1 MQDSREMDRPG
12 TEESAVGCTIHNR
25 YRILSKIGE
34 GGFAVTYLAEDLRT
48 QGKCV
53 LKELSWKW
61 VDDLKTIE
69 LFEREARVL
78 ANLDHPGV
86 PRFIEF
92 FTVRDASET
101 RIYLVQEYID
111 AENLRDLVQQ
121 GKHFTEK
128 ETLEIALRASNI
140 LEYLHRFSPPIIHR
154 DIKPSNLLISPNGDI
169 HLIDFGAVRD
179 KVLHDQKAEGG
190 QMTIIGTYGYMPFE
204 QYQGRAVPASDIF
217 ALGATLIYLLSHKEP
232 HEIDSSGIRLEFE
245 NHVRVSDGF
254 KRLLGKMIE
263 PELQNRYA
271 SATDL
276 RTDLETLLAGKP
288 FFLPAKPQVRLLL
301 PVAVVLSVAIA
312 AAATLFFFSK
322 PQEQISPVLG
332 TPRKVSLSGSP
343 VRGQILFD
351 GKPIT
356 NVTDIVPHFW
366 FRNEEKGTAW
376 GGSAQY
382 SEGEFGIR
390 EIPPGRFGMQVN
402 IDANPAN
409 PSMYP
414 GDYYAWKS
422 FDVGKNDTQ
431 DLVVEMQKIIHLQKP
446 QNNNVQM
453 PGWGK
458 QCESEFNLPRNLLF
472 QWGSLGNGV
481 SYDYSIQKIQCP
493 YTFKETVASGTT
505 QETNLQIQLPVS
517 GDNEFYLLELAA
529 RSKGRGIG
537 ILMTH
542 GGNGMGWDYRFRVR

>member
-1 MQDSREMDRPG
+1 LSPALLVLPFLLTVAAGFFIFFRSPEKPRPAQI
-12 TEESAVGCTIHNR
+12 TSP
-25 YRILSKIGE
+25 KIS
-34 GGFAVTYLAEDLRT
+34 F
-48 QGKCV
+48 
-53 LKELSWKW
+53 
-61 VDDLKTIE
+61 
-69 LFEREARVL
+69 
-78 ANLDHPGV
+78 
-86 PRFIEF
+86 
-92 FTVRDASET
+92 
-101 RIYLVQEYID
+101 
-111 AENLRDLVQQ
+111 
-121 GKHFTEK
+121 
-128 ETLEIALRASNI
+128 
-140 LEYLHRFSPPIIHR
+140 
-154 DIKPSNLLISPNGDI
+154 
-169 HLIDFGAVRD
+169 
-179 KVLHDQKAEGG
+179 
-190 QMTIIGTYGYMPFE
+190 
-204 QYQGRAVPASDIF
+204 
-217 ALGATLIYLLSHKEP
+217 
-232 HEIDSSGIRLEFE
+232 
-245 NHVRVSDGF
+245 
-254 KRLLGKMIE
+254 
-263 PELQNRYA
+263 
-271 SATDL
+271 
-276 RTDLETLLAGKP
+276 
-288 FFLPAKPQVRLLL
+288 
-301 PVAVVLSVAIA
+301 
-312 AAATLFFFSK
+312 
-322 PQEQISPVLG
+322 
-332 TPRKVSLSGSP
+332 SGSP
-343 VRGQILFD
+343 VHGQIFFD

-356 NVTDIVPHFW
+356 NVTDVVPHFW

-390 EIPPGRFGMQVN
+390 EIPAGRFGMQVN

-422 FDVGKNDTQ
+422 FEVEKTGTQ
-431 DLVVEMQKIIHLQKP
+431 NLIVEMQKIIHLQKP

-458 QCESEFNLPRNLLF
+458 QCESEFNLPRDLLF